1 MKNFT
6 LKQLKYFATV
16 AETESIAEASR
27 QLHIAQPSISIA
39 VKNLEDSFGQQL
51 FLRHHAQGVSLTP
64 GGRRF
69 YEKAKELL
77 RLSHEF
83 EQNAV
88 ADSEHTSGTITIGSF
103 ESVAPL
109 YIPKLIAGF
118 KNSYPDIEIQLY
130 DGEQH
135 ELMVGLHRGQF
146 DLAFMYDLEL
156 DNSIRKEKLNAPHR
170 PYALLPAKHPLA
182 QKAIVTLA
190 ELSREPMILLDVIPS
205 KNYFLSI
212 FTEKGLR
219 PEVAY
224 SSPSIEM
231 VRCMVG
237 QGLGFSVLVTRPC
250 SNITYDGQELAHVEI
265 EDEMESSTLIM
276 AYLKNSEP
284 TLPARL
290 FMDYCCNTQLDAPI
304 TNAVM
309 CLPRKK
315 EEIQSNVMIDAS

>member
-6 LKQLKYFATV
+6 LKQLKYFVTV
-16 AETESIAEASR
+16 VETESIAEASR

-51 FLRHHAQGVSLTP
+51 FIRHHAQGVSLTP

-69 YEKAKELL
+69 YEKAQELL
-77 RLSHEF
+77 RLAYEF
-83 EQNAV
+83 EQNSM
-88 ADSEHTSGTITIGSF
+88 ADNEQASGTIAIGSF

-109 YIPKLIAGF
+109 YIPRMIAGF
-118 KNSYPDIEIQLY
+118 KKIYPEITIQLY

-135 ELMVGLHRGQF
+135 ELMDGLHRGRF
-146 DLAFMYDLEL
+146 DLAFLYDLDL
-156 DNSIRKEKLNAPHR
+156 DGSIRKEKLNAPHK
-170 PYALLPAKHPLA
+170 PYALLPAVHPLA
-182 QKAIVTLA
+182 QKKSVSLE
-190 ELSREPMILLDVIPS
+190 ELSRVPMILLDVIPS

-237 QGLGFSVLVTRPC
+237 QGLGFSVLVTRPRT
-250 SNITYDGQELAHVEI
+250 NLTYDGQELAVVEI
-265 EDEMESSTLIM
+265 DDEMEESTLIM
-276 AYLKNSEP
+276 AYLKNNEP
-284 TLPARL
+284 TRPARL
-290 FMDYCCNTQLDAPI
+290 FMDYCKTLELNTLQ
-304 TNAVM
+304 N
-309 CLPRKK
+309 K
-315 EEIQSNVMIDAS
+315 ID